1 MKADMKYVLFHKK
14 IIGDN
19 KMGIFR
25 KKNENGEKVA
35 RDWSAL
41 LPLVVILMFISA
53 VVGIIASSLNISS
66 SNKAK
71 QIDSYVASTVTFSV
85 IGTGSYKDENQT
97 TTVFELYVPIERS
110 AEVTNVFKETNEWD
124 KVQEGGYYVYS
135 SSITF
140 SDIAKM
146 KNFAEEENLEYS
158 IKMVRNNREASIVYA
173 YDAAYDEALQK
184 ANLIAEN
191 TGKTWRITKVE
202 EIASD
207 YNDYIGETTSVIRMT
222 FAVSNK

>member
-1 MKADMKYVLFHKK
+1 
-14 IIGDN
+14 
-19 KMGIFR
+19 MGIFR
-25 KKNENGEKVA
+25 KKNENGEKIA

-53 VVGIIASSLNISS
+53 VVGIVASSLNISS

-97 TTVFELYVPIERS
+97 ATVFELYVPIERASDVTS
-110 AEVTNVFKETNEWD
+110 AYREITQWD
-124 KVQEGGYYVYS
+124 KVQEGDCYVYS
-135 SSITF
+135 FTIAFTEL
-140 SDIAKM
+140 AKM
-146 KNFAEEENLEYS
+146 KSFAEEQELEYN
-158 IKMVRNNREASIVYA
+158 IKMVRKNREASIVYA
-173 YDAAYDEALQK
+173 YDAAYAEALQK

-202 EIASD
+202 EIESD
-207 YNDYIGETTSVIRMT
+207 YNDYNGETSSVVRMT
-222 FAVSNK
+222 FAVSNN

>member
-1 MKADMKYVLFHKK
+1 
-14 IIGDN
+14 
-19 KMGIFR
+19 MGIFR
-25 KKNENGEKVA
+25 KKNENGEKIA

-53 VVGIIASSLNISS
+53 VVGIVASSLNISS

-97 TTVFELYVPIERS
+97 ATVFELYVPIERASDVTS
-110 AEVTNVFKETNEWD
+110 AYREITQWD
-124 KVQEGGYYVYS
+124 KVQEGDCYVYS
-135 SSITF
+135 FTIAFTEL
-140 SDIAKM
+140 AKM
-146 KNFAEEENLEYS
+146 KSFAEEQELEYN
-158 IKMVRNNREASIVYA
+158 IKMVRKNREASIVYA
-173 YDAAYDEALQK
+173 YDAAYAEALQK

-202 EIASD
+202 EIESD
-207 YNDYIGETTSVIRMT
+207 YNDYNGETSSVVRMT